1 MTRDQ
6 KETLARLEAELAER
20 ASLERELKGLR
31 IVEPEEVEEIEGDE
45 IQPEEALKR
54 IDRLI
59 ELEKRSHITFLKYVL
74 MPTLFRAEKAKRAKE
89 EKLPGE
95 SPHKYDQEY
104 MELTIL
110 ENALRGV
117 LVLLDG
123 QVGSEG
129 PGITGQLN
137 MTRGQFI
144 SLFLLAT
151 EIGRRLPLL
160 SALTGQ
166 EELKWADL
174 VPYSTDEGLKRLL
187 HAHKS
192 GSGGRRKAAN
202 ERKQKMEI
210 LAPLFEE
217 LKKERFSSRYKSYR
231 SAVEGLLDRDE
242 FIHIR
247 EHIPPEGERYPLI
260 AYDAFLYPEAKK
272 IWDAEVRPS
281 KSK

>member
-1 MTRDQ
+1 MTRGQ
-6 KETLARLEAELAER
+6 EEALARLEAELAER

-31 IVEPEEVEEIEGDE
+31 IVEPEAFEEIEGDE
-45 IQPEEALKR
+45 IQPEEVLKR

-59 ELEKRSHITFLKYVL
+59 ELEKRSHITFLKYIL
-74 MPTLFRAEKAKRAKE
+74 MPTLFRAEEARKAKE
-89 EKLPGE
+89 ERLPGE
-95 SPHKYDQEY
+95 NKYDQEY

-110 ENALRGV
+110 ENALLGV
-117 LVLLDG
+117 LALLDG
-123 QVGSEG
+123 QLDQEG
-129 PGITGQLN
+129 PKITDQLN
-137 MTRGQFI
+137 MTRGQFV
-144 SLFLLAT
+144 SLFLLTT

-174 VPYSTDEGLKRLL
+174 VPYSTDEGLQKLL

-217 LKKERFSSRYKSYR
+217 LKKERFSGRYKSYR

-242 FIHIR
+242 FVHIR
-247 EHIPPEGERYPLI
+247 NHTEGMKRPFI
-260 AYDAFLYPEAKK
+260 AYDTFLYPEAKK
-272 IWDAEVRPS
+272 IWEAGVRQN